1 MYVVESGRLQAEVQ
15 EVKCVD
21 NPSGVVKEYGALEYF
36 GELALVEVG
45 ALRSATVRCTDDC
58 VLLELKRE

>member
-1 MYVVESGRLQAEVQ
+1 MYVVESGRLQVEV
-15 EVKCVD
+15 EDVKSVD

-36 GELALVEVG
+36 GELGFLNEAG

-58 VLLELKRE
+58 ES